1 MTLAEIQAR
10 LEEAGNADIA
20 AHSARFFRTGP
31 GEYGE
36 GDQFRGIRVPVLRKL
51 ARSCDA
57 ADMSVVEQLLMSPW
71 HEDRLCALFMLIRRY
86 ERGDD
91 AQKEAVFALYLKRV
105 EYVNNWDLVDSS
117 AHKIVG
123 AHLESGEKRLL
134 FDWILDE
141 SLWKRR
147 IAVIATYWYIKRG
160 RFDELLKMAEQLLG
174 DDQDLIHKAVGWM
187 LREVGKKELAVE
199 EAFLRRHYRNMPR
212 TMLRY
217 AIERF
222 DEKTR
227 KDYLE
232 GRIECSV
239 EKTAYE
245 RVSPPRAGWADAAKK
260 IRERGEDRL
269 LGDIESI
276 NPLDNE

>member
-10 LEEAGNADIA
+10 LEAAGNAGIA

-36 GDQFRGIRVPVLRKL
+36 GDRFRGIRVPVLRKM
-51 ARSCDA
+51 ARTCDA
-57 ADMSVVEQLLMSPW
+57 ADMSVAEQLLMSPW
-71 HEDRLCALFMLIRRY
+71 HEDRLCALFILVRRY
-86 ERGDD
+86 ERGDA

-105 EYVNNWDLVDSS
+105 GYVNNWDLVDSS

-123 AHLESGEKRLL
+123 AHLESREKRLL
-134 FDWILDE
+134 FDWVRDE

-147 IAVIATYWYIKRG
+147 IAVLATYWYIKRG
-160 RFDELLKMAEQLLG
+160 RFDEILAMAEQLLD
-174 DDQDLIHKAVGWM
+174 DDQDLMHKAVGWM
-187 LREVGKKELAVE
+187 LREVGKKDLAVE
-199 EAFLRRHYRNMPR
+199 QAFLNRHYHNMPR

-232 GRIECSV
+232 GRI
-239 EKTAYE
+239 
-245 RVSPPRAGWADAAKK
+245 
-260 IRERGEDRL
+260 
-269 LGDIESI
+269 
-276 NPLDNE
+276 

>member
-1 MTLAEIQAR
+1 MTLPEIQTR
-10 LEEAGNADIA
+10 LEAAGNADIA

-36 GDQFRGIRVPVLRKL
+36 GDRFRGIRVPVLRKL

-57 ADMSVVEQLLMSPW
+57 ADMPVVEQLLMSPW

-134 FDWILDE
+134 FDWVRDE

-160 RFDELLKMAEQLLG
+160 RFDELLEMAEQLLD
-174 DDQDLIHKAVGWM
+174 DDQDLMHKAVGWM
-187 LREVGKKELAVE
+187 LREVGKKDLAVE
-199 EAFLRRHYRNMPR
+199 EAFLRRHYWNMPR

-232 GRIECSV
+232 GRIECSMG
-239 EKTAYE
+239 KIADE
-245 RVSPPRAGWADAAKK
+245 RVSPPRAGWAEAAKK
-260 IRERGEDRL
+260 MRARGEDRL
-269 LGDIESI
+269 LGDIG
-276 NPLDNE
+276 

>member
-1 MTLAEIQAR
+1 MNAE
-10 LEEAGNADIA
+10 
-20 AHSARFFRTGP
+20 
-31 GEYGE
+31 
-36 GDQFRGIRVPVLRKL
+36 
-51 ARSCDA
+51 
-57 ADMSVVEQLLMSPW
+57 
-71 HEDRLCALFMLIRRY
+71 
-86 ERGDD
+86 DD
-91 AQKEAVFALYLKRV
+91 ALKEAVFALYLKRGRIRQQLGPGRFFPPTRS
-105 EYVNNWDLVDSS
+105 W
-117 AHKIVG
+117 AR
-123 AHLESGEKRLL
+123 HLESGEKRLL